1 MLFVVVLSPLA
12 AVCQKLPD
20 ERGALRTGTTVPAES
35 ARPQTAATQDAARR
49 TSAPVPNPP
58 DLSPPDKEWR
68 KIQKLPV
75 GIEIVV
81 GSTYGAPLSCR
92 LAAATD
98 DALYCDAPESPA
110 GSGWQFDRAAVISVQ
125 ATISRRNHHPGLL
138 AAMIGGGLI
147 VGAVATRSTS
157 AGNAA
162 KAGAIGALIT
172 GAAGV
177 PMAMSTPDSDW
188 VTVVYRPRV
197 VRVDAAGHAELRG
210 TAGTK

>member
-1 MLFVVVLSPLA
+1 MKQIGFTLMLFVVVLSPLA

-20 ERGALRTGTTVPAES
+20 ERGAQNPG
-35 ARPQTAATQDAARR
+35 TAATQDDTRGS
-49 TSAPVPNPP
+49 SAPV
-58 DLSPPDKEWR
+58 LSPPDKEWR

-125 ATISRRNHHPGLL
+125 ATIARRNHHPGLL
-138 AAMIGGGLI
+138 AAMIGGGMI
-147 VGAVATRSTS
+147 VGMVATRSTN
-157 AGNAA
+157 AGNAV

-172 GAAGV
+172 GAAGA
-177 PMAMSTPDSDW
+177 PLAMSTRDSEW
-188 VTVVYRPRV
+188 ETVVYRPRV
-197 VRVDAAGHAELRG
+197 VRVAQ
-210 TAGTK
+210 AGTTVR